1 MNTTPH
7 GPPAAMDVYARAQ
20 TLAPIS
26 ASRRLN
32 LCITGEGPITVVLAA
47 GYLGITLDWA
57 LVQHRLSRR
66 FRVVSFDNA
75 GLGFSDPGPEPRTS
89 SAIVSDLRAAL
100 AAAQLGPPYILVGH
114 SAGGIRM
121 RLFAAHYLQDCL
133 GLVMVDS
140 CFADWEQRL
149 YGGPSPHL
157 DQEREVFQRLLE
169 RAEAG
174 RLTPEAADYKARIA
188 VPRSDLSPA
197 MNATFHDMW
206 TRPSYL
212 RTAISESLHL
222 RASTAIEA
230 AADKK
235 PLGQTPLAVL
245 SATDTTQSAFLENA
259 AQTAAWFG
267 MHDELADLS
276 ERGFRRLVDCG
287 HNIPIEHPKAVVAAV
302 EEVAAM
308 AG

>member
-1 MNTTPH
+1 MNTTHH
-7 GPPAAMDVYARAQ
+7 GPSAAMDIYARAH

-57 LVQHRLSRR
+57 LVQHRLSRQL
-66 FRVVSFDNA
+66 RVVSFDNA

-89 SAIVSDLRAAL
+89 GAIVADLRAAL
-100 AAAQLGPPYILVGH
+100 AAARLDPPYILVGH

-121 RLFAAHYLQDCL
+121 RLFAALYPQDCQ

-140 CFADWEQRL
+140 CFADWELRL
-149 YGGPSPHL
+149 YGGPSPDL
-157 DQEREVFQRLLE
+157 DQEREILHRLL
-169 RAEAG
+169 ALAQAG
-174 RLTPEAADYKARIA
+174 RLTPEAPEYKARIA
-188 VPRSDLSPA
+188 VPRADLSPA
-197 MNATFHDMW
+197 MNAAFHNMW

-230 AADKK
+230 AADRT

-245 SATDTTQSAFLENA
+245 SATDTTQSAFLEND
-259 AQTAAWFG
+259 AQSAAWFG
-267 MHDELADLS
+267 MHDELAGLS

>member
-7 GPPAAMDVYARAQ
+7 GPSAAMDVYARAQ
-20 TLAPIS
+20 TLVPIS

-47 GYLGITLDWA
+47 GYLGVTLDWA

-89 SAIVSDLRAAL
+89 GAIVADLRAAL
-100 AAAQLGPPYILVGH
+100 AAAPLGPPYIFFVH
-114 SAGGIRM
+114 SAGGLRI
-121 RLFAAHYLQDCL
+121 RLFAALSPHDCL

-149 YGGPSPHL
+149 YGEPSPHL
-157 DQEREVFQRLLE
+157 EQEREVFQRLLE
-169 RAEAG
+169 LSLAG

-188 VPRSDLSPA
+188 VPRPDLSPA
-197 MNATFHDMW
+197 MNAAFHDMW

-230 AADKK
+230 AADRR
-235 PLGQTPLAVL
+235 PLGKTPLAVL
-245 SATDTTQSAFLENA
+245 SATDMTRSAFLESD

>member
-26 ASRRLN
+26 ASRSLN
-32 LCITGEGPITVVLAA
+32 LCITGEGPITVVLAS

-57 LVQHRLSRR
+57 LVQHRLSLR

-89 SAIVSDLRAAL
+89 SAIVADLRAAL

-121 RLFAAHYLQDCL
+121 RLFAAHYPLDCL

-140 CFADWEQRL
+140 CFSDWEQRL
-149 YGGPSPHL
+149 YDGPSPHL
-157 DQEREVFQRLLE
+157 SQERAVLQRLLVL
-169 RAEAG
+169 AKAG
-174 RLTPEAADYKARIA
+174 RLTPETPEYKARIA
-188 VPRSDLSPA
+188 VPRADLSPA
-197 MNATFHDMW
+197 MNAAFHDMW

-230 AADKK
+230 AADRR
-235 PLGQTPLAVL
+235 PLGQTPLVVL
-245 SATDTTQSAFLENA
+245 SATDTTQSAFLESDG
-259 AQTAAWFG
+259 QKTAWFG
-267 MHDELADLS
+267 MHDELAGLS

-287 HNIPIEHPKAVVAAV
+287 HNIPIDHPKAVVAAV
-302 EEVAAM
+302 EEVAVM